1 MDKKRK
7 LQKSGLRRK
16 LVRIMVIAFLISG
29 GLYYFLHK
37 GVEAKLNNYFE
48 TSDYVEKTESKY
60 AQKFQDYVQKNQIS
74 TTDTDK
80 ITKWV
85 RDQDIVHISI
95 YKDSVLI
102 YDSYYPNNDIIAEN
116 DVETEYFGWQAYY
129 PMKFAD
135 AQADVFLDGFYDYRV
150 FNYAMIAEI
159 LLSCLVFIGIVM
171 AGIKRTIDYIGILEQ
186 EVEILEGGQLD
197 CPITLKGNDELSALA
212 RGLDEMRK
220 SFKLRVDRDEKLTK
234 ANKDLVTEMSHDLR
248 TPLTTLLLYTQIL
261 KSKKYHGADQMEDYI
276 DKIDQ
281 KANQIKSLSDNMFEF
296 FLILREEEI
305 ELMDP
310 QSFKDIFYDIMS
322 ELVLSLQKRGFQVNQ
337 NIEFREVKVEVSV
350 DYVLRVMNNIVS
362 NIIKY
367 ADSNEDIVISTIY
380 GEEQVS
386 ILFVNHKLKKSEK
399 VESTGIGIRNIKGMM
414 DKMEG
419 SCRVEETQ
427 ELYRI
432 KLEFKIVV

>member
-1 MDKKRK
+1 MDKKGK
-7 LQKSGLRRK
+7 FAKSGLRRK
-16 LVRIMVIAFLISG
+16 LIQLMIFAFIISG
-29 GLYYFLHK
+29 GMYYFLHK
-37 GVEAKLNNYFE
+37 AVDLKLNNYFA
-48 TSDYVEKTESKY
+48 TSDYVERTESKY
-60 AQKFQDYVQKNQIS
+60 AQKFQDYVLKNDIS
-74 TTDTDK
+74 TSDTDK

-85 RDQDIVHISI
+85 RDQDVVHVSI

-102 YDSYYPNNDIIAEN
+102 YDSFYPDNDIIAEN
-116 DVETEYFGWQAYY
+116 DVETEYYSWQAYY
-129 PMKFAD
+129 PIKFAD

-150 FNYAMIAEI
+150 FNYATIAEI
-159 LLSCLVFIGIVM
+159 LLSCVVFIGIVM
-171 AGIKRTIDYIGILEQ
+171 LGIKRTIDYIGKLDQ
-186 EVEILEGGQLD
+186 EVEVLEGGQLD

-220 SFKLRVDRDEKLTK
+220 SFKLRVERDEKLTK

-261 KSKKYHGADQMEDYI
+261 KSRKYHGTEQMEDYI
-276 DKIDQ
+276 EKIDE
-281 KANQIKSLSDNMFEF
+281 KANQIKNLSDNMFEF

-322 ELVLSLQKRGFQVNQ
+322 ELVLSLQNRGFKVKQ

-367 ADSNEDIVISTIY
+367 ADSNEDIVITTIY
-380 GEEQVS
+380 EKEKAS
-386 ILFVNHKLKKSEK
+386 ILFANHILKETDK

-419 SCRVEETQ
+419 CCEIAEAG

-432 KLEFKIVV
+432 KLQFKIVV

>member
-1 MDKKRK
+1 MFFWT
-7 LQKSGLRRK
+7 
-16 LVRIMVIAFLISG
+16 V
-29 GLYYFLHK
+29 
-37 GVEAKLNNYFE
+37 
-48 TSDYVEKTESKY
+48 
-60 AQKFQDYVQKNQIS
+60 
-74 TTDTDK
+74 
-80 ITKWV
+80 
-85 RDQDIVHISI
+85 
-95 YKDSVLI
+95 
-102 YDSYYPNNDIIAEN
+102 
-116 DVETEYFGWQAYY
+116 
-129 PMKFAD
+129 
-135 AQADVFLDGFYDYRV
+135 FYDYRV

-322 ELVLSLQKRGFQVNQ
+322 ELVLSLQKRGFRVNQ

-419 SCRVEETQ
+419 SCQVEETQ